1 MTQELNTA
9 PADDFEKAFA
19 ELAGKPTEGTTEA
32 PKPQGEQP
40 QADDAAAAATPDS
53 QAQAEP
59 SQASAQPAGDADV
72 IADLRRQ
79 LQESQQRERS
89 SAGRVSHF
97 MRESNQHADRLR
109 ALEQE
114 LQELRA
120 AKAAPAGQPSSDDA
134 DLSDALAEA
143 PELRAAVER
152 RVGKAVAAVQAKL
165 DAAITQ
171 LAHVGKKVD
180 SAAQAVEPLVSREEE
195 RQAQSVYE
203 ALDQRFAG
211 WREDVKA
218 PAFQSWLQG
227 QPRQVQELYL
237 HGQAVE
243 DAATVLTLFRA
254 STGAP
259 KSEATAPQGAQPAQ
273 AGAAGDKQ
281 QRLRE
286 AAGIAPVSRAP
297 VVNRK
302 DDFEGAFAEF
312 AAGGKR

>member
-1 MTQELNTA
+1 MSEQQTD
-9 PADDFEKAFA
+9 ADDFEQHFA
-19 ELAGKPTEGTTEA
+19 DAAKVSATGSERREA
-32 PKPQGEQP
+32 PSEAPPTDPQPPSDSPAAEEPVETPAAPPGGG
-40 QADDAAAAATPDS
+40 QA
-53 QAQAEP
+53 
-59 SQASAQPAGDADV
+59 ASDADV

-120 AKAAPAGQPSSDDA
+120 AKAAPAPQPGSTDE
-134 DLSDALAEA
+134 DLNDALAEA

-152 RVGKAVAAVQAKL
+152 RVSKAVAAVQAKL
-165 DAAITQ
+165 DAAISQ
-171 LAHVGKKVD
+171 LADVGKKVET
-180 SAAQAVEPLVSREEE
+180 AAQQVEPLVSREEE

-211 WREDVKA
+211 WREEVKA
-218 PAFQSWLQG
+218 PAFQTWLG
-227 QPRQVQELYL
+227 SQPRQVQELYL
-237 HGQAVE
+237 HGQALE
-243 DAATVLTLFRA
+243 DAATVLTLYRA

-273 AGAAGDKQ
+273 AEAGDAKQ

-286 AAGIAPVSRAP
+286 AAGIAPVPRGP

-302 DDFEGAFAEF
+302 DDFEGSFAEF
-312 AAGGKR
+312 VNAKR